1 LSETEFGLMGTSKSK
16 SGGTLG
22 RGVQVIRILWRPHN
36 RGLVLTAIVVLVA
49 VGLALYAWRRWGEPA
64 THSSEYVVTPERIL
78 VTPQPTWIHTNVKG
92 EVVRSLG
99 GARLDL
105 LDRELVEQVAE
116 AFALHPW
123 VAKVVRV
130 EKRFP
135 AQVNVDLEYRR
146 PVIVVKIDA
155 PGEQGLLFLDEES
168 VLLPSADFAPSQAK
182 GYLRIMAA
190 GETPTSVYGTPWG
203 SERILGAARVAAAW
217 GNRWQALG
225 LYWIVAARQ
234 SGGELMYE
242 LRTQD
247 DQVRVVWGLSPGH
260 ESTEEASVLQKIK
273 ALEQYVHEK
282 GPLDKSG
289 ASAVIDLRELTGGP
303 DKTAA
308 GDKAPRR

>member
-1 LSETEFGLMGTSKSK
+1 
-16 SGGTLG
+16 
-22 RGVQVIRILWRPHN
+22 
-36 RGLVLTAIVVLVA
+36 
-49 VGLALYAWRRWGEPA
+49 
-64 THSSEYVVTPERIL
+64 
-78 VTPQPTWIHTNVKG
+78 
-92 EVVRSLG
+92 
-99 GARLDL
+99 
-105 LDRELVEQVAE
+105 VEQVAQ

-146 PVIVVKIDA
+146 PAIVVKIDA

-203 SERILGAARVAAAW
+203 SDRILGAARVAAAW

-225 LYWIVAARQ
+225 LYWVVAARQ

-247 DQVRVVWGLSPGH
+247 DQVRVVWGLAPGH
-260 ESTEEASVLQKIK
+260 ESAEEVSVLQKIK
-273 ALEQYVHEK
+273 ALEQYVHDK

-289 ASAVIDLRELTGGP
+289 ASAVIDLRELAGGP